1 MPMSRVRW
9 ILLMLV
15 AMLGTA
21 ALVLLY
27 TRPRAEAS
35 QVEQDRQFEQMMTGV
50 TLVGRSTTVG
60 RDNLSSEER
69 YMIESVTRVT
79 GDTWLVQSRFQYET
93 REVPIVIPVQVRWAG
108 DTPVLCLTDF
118 AIPGMGTF
126 SARVVFYREQY
137 AGTWS
142 AQKYGGQMFGRLER
156 AR

>member
-1 MPMSRVRW
+1 MSRVRW

-35 QVEQDRQFEQMMTGV
+35 QVEQDRQFEHMMTGV

-79 GDTWLVQSRFQYET
+79 GDAWLVQSRFQYET
-93 REVPIVIPVQVRWAG
+93 RNVPIVIPVQVRWAG

-126 SARVVFYREQY
+126 SARVVFYRNHY
-137 AGTWS
+137 AGAWS

-156 AR
+156 PR